1 MKQLFGIIISVV
13 IFGQTFSQTKEV
25 PFTLDDRDRII
36 KIEERLNSTNLTIA
50 SLESELNGKITSLRN
65 EMNSKFDSI
74 ERSIDVLYWGFAIVI
89 SLILFLFGYIVFDR
103 KTGLKPLEQDMS
115 IIKHRQNNLSKAIK
129 ELAQVDN
136 KFAEAIKKVAL

>member
-1 MKQLFGIIISVV
+1 MKQLFVILISIVF
-13 IFGQTFSQTKEV
+13 FGQAFSQTKEV
-25 PFTLDDRDRII
+25 PFTLDDRDRIMRT
-36 KIEERLNSTNLTIA
+36 EV
-50 SLESELNGKITSLRN
+50 ELSSFRKEVKTEITSLRN
-65 EMNSKFDSI
+65 EMNSKFEAMDYKFETI

-103 KTGLKPLEQDMS
+103 KTGYKPLAEDVS
-115 IIKHRQNNLSKAIK
+115 IIKYRQNNLSKAIK